1 MFKSRKKKPIANT
14 ASTANKNPQADCR
27 RILVKYSQVRGDA
40 KKQANV
46 ILAYI
51 DAERARQPSKNFFLT
66 YSANEEQSK
75 KASECRAE
83 PDGKSLKANIQGAN
97 QASVVAHISA
107 LLLPGAQYHHLAN
120 CFDIVPICT
129 MSYVSAG
136 AMQVPYVQLKADL
149 EWLDTVAE
157 DDNSI
162 ILNWGNQGTW
172 STGGSPSAPGYWGI
186 GGGVG
191 ARYWSTAIGDL
202 ICKTMSNLFTEVEI
216 VDLGM
221 QVLPSFTKP
230 SASSVRQLEHV
241 AASMSLLQRQS
252 QGPAHVTV
260 GAGQVHSSS
269 QSTQSAS
276 MPAVAFSVNPPI
288 LVVDQ
293 QSDPVP
299 RHSVS
304 PATNFHK
311 DLDQPSAAIQSEFD
325 EQLLSFVVSESDSVR
340 KRLFCAYKDSYAD
353 LMWFKEDALLFKTY
367 ALAFQKLIS
376 EAGNPDFIYVPLTQA
391 EEHDDLSLIEF
402 SFEKRPNA
410 RRNFAMWAKMKRIEG
425 LDKGSDFSFFFNKQN
440 ALKLYQA
447 CLSVPNLRHFL
458 PFE

>member
-241 AASMSLLQRQS
+241 AASM
-252 QGPAHVTV
+252 
-260 GAGQVHSSS
+260 
-269 QSTQSAS
+269 
-276 MPAVAFSVNPPI
+276 PAVAFSVNPPI

-299 RHSVS
+299 RHSVP

-325 EQLLSFVVSESDSVR
+325 EKLLSFVVSESDSVR

-353 LMWFKEDALLFKTY
+353 LIWFKEDALLFKTY

-402 SFEKRPNA
+402 SFENRPNA

-458 PFE
+458 PFK